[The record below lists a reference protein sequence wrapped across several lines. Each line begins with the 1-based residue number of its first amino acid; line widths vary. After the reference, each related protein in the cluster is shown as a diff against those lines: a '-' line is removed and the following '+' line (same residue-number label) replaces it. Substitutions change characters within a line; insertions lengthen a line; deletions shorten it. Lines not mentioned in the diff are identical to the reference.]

1 MVPLALLQA
10 GGPYICNIIME
21 KPTIICGVQQV
32 GVGIKD
38 VVEAYNWYIKAF
50 GVDILVADDL
60 GVAERMLPYTGG
72 KPRPRRAV
80 LAANLKGGG
89 GLEVWQPMDNN
100 ITPPKEAAALGDYG
114 IAVCKVLSRL
124 KGLTAILDN
133 LKAHPCSE
141 AYPRP
146 HMGSVIS
153 TSPTLMAIS
162 LKSLRMTT
170 PSSISRSIRQEAFT
184 EP

>member
-1 MVPLALLQA
+1 
-10 GGPYICNIIME
+10 ME

-50 GVDILVADDL
+50 GVDILVADAL

-114 IAVCKVLSRL
+114 IAVCKV
-124 KGLTAILDN
+124 
-133 LKAHPCSE
+133 KALEIERAYSHFGQLEGASLLGGPIWE
-141 AYPRP
+141 ASFL
-146 HMGSVIS
+146 HH
-153 TSPTLMAIS
+153 
-162 LKSLRMTT
+162 
-170 PSSISRSIRQEAFT
+170 
-184 EP
+184 

>member
-1 MVPLALLQA
+1 
-10 GGPYICNIIME
+10 ME

-50 GVDILVADDL
+50 GVDILVADAL

-89 GLEVWQPMDNN
+89 GLEVWHRNLLTCPCLTLQLRLRERLLSD
-100 ITPPKEAAALGDYG
+100 TP
-114 IAVCKVLSRL
+114 
-124 KGLTAILDN
+124 
-133 LKAHPCSE
+133 
-141 AYPRP
+141 
-146 HMGSVIS
+146 
-153 TSPTLMAIS
+153 
-162 LKSLRMTT
+162 
-170 PSSISRSIRQEAFT
+170 
-184 EP
+184 